1 MVRNYR
7 IGEFARLAGISIK
20 TLRFYDEIGLLR
32 PVSIDARTRYRHYA
46 AAQLEEVASI
56 LSMKE
61 LGVPLGEIRSLVR
74 KGGSAANRRELL
86 GDLRKRIEYAIRR
99 ATQSLDCIDA
109 AVRELDRPQPP
120 VPVVVKRREAMPI
133 ASVRARV
140 DRYADIE
147 RYERELLAALPAHA
161 IGSTRGVLWHRCA
174 DSGVLEGEA
183 FVALKRR
190 VPARSGYDLKLLPGA
205 TLACAYAASD
215 DQSSE
220 EAYGAL
226 RRWVAARRFGLA
238 GPKREIYLDQ
248 TLEIQF
254 PLG

>member
-1 MVRNYR
+1 MFR
-7 IGEFARLAGISIK
+7 IGEFAQIAQVSGRQ
-20 TLRFYDEIGLLR
+20 LRFYDQIGLLR

-46 AAQLEEVASI
+46 AAQLEELASI

-74 KGGSAANRRELL
+74 KGGSVEDRRELL
-86 GDLRKRIEYAIRR
+86 GDIRRRIEYAIRR
-99 ATQSLDCIDA
+99 ANQSLDCIDA
-109 AVRELDRPQPP
+109 AVRELDRPKAP
-120 VPVVVKRREAMPI
+120 VSVVVKRRDAIPI

-161 IGSTRGVLWHRCA
+161 IGSTQGVLWHRCA

-190 VPARSGYDLKLLPGA
+190 VPAGSGYELKSLPGA

-226 RRWVAARRFGLA
+226 RRWVAARRLRLA

-248 TLEIQF
+248 ALEIQF